1 MIQTMELSETDFL
14 KTMFNM
20 FREIEIRLR
29 ILPLARNVKKN
40 QIRGKYLLNKKIMEN
55 LKLKTKKQ
63 KTVT

>member
-29 ILPLARNVKKN
+29 ILALTRNVKKN
-40 QIRGKYLLNKKIMEN
+40 QIHGKYLLNKKIMEN